1 MKKRRQNGDVI
12 DGLRETSPAPA
23 GVADINKPVRRDP
36 IRWLIGAGLLLIVA
50 IAIGT
55 AVMIGSFRER
65 ALASS
70 ERELQNAA
78 LLLARHFDQ
87 QLADVE
93 IPLDDLVAQLRQA
106 GVASPD
112 DFRRAMSA
120 PEMHERMRA
129 TIRGSSDI
137 AGVNAYDA
145 SGTLINS
152 SVVSVIPAVNIA
164 DRHYFQALKSSS
176 EVTRREV
183 ELVRSR
189 FTGGWKTLIAR
200 RVTGPD
206 GAFLGVVSRG
216 IAPARFEDF
225 FSSVALG
232 SEATISILHRDG
244 TLLARYPHDEAAMG
258 RNFRSGPAAQ
268 TSFLDAGR
276 GTARTISP
284 VDGQERL
291 VAIYSLNSFPLTVVA
306 TTTTSSALVD
316 WRAQTKLMIG
326 AATLSV
332 LVIASIL
339 FLIVRQMNRQSRDT
353 QQRLEAQKESLDIA
367 LNNMTQGLVLY
378 DASNRIVICNQRYLD
393 MFGSSA
399 GLVKPGCSFHDVMRI
414 RRAKGTLVEDVDA
427 YCATILNDIAQG
439 KLTSNILES
448 GDGRSLRVVHQ
459 PLARGGWVATM
470 EDITERRKLE
480 EERDRNDAFL
490 HQIID
495 HIPSHITVKNAH
507 DRRYVLVNRVAEA
520 EFGLPREQVLGRT
533 PSDLFP
539 KAAADAITTDDD
551 KAIGSGADL
560 FVDEEHLWDSPGRGS
575 HYITSKRIGIRNQL
589 GEFQYLINVVDDVS
603 ERRRAHDRIAHLAH
617 YDALTG
623 LPNRTLFRNQI
634 ERELARTAE
643 GKAFALLYIDIDEF
657 KHINDSLGH
666 QVGDELLKAVA
677 ARLRSHIRETD
688 LVARLGGDEF
698 AVIQTNLGSADDAA
712 EFVRRIHDAIRQPYD
727 CLGHSLSTDA
737 SIGIA
742 LAPRDGTDLDKLV
755 KNADLAMYGA
765 KADGR
770 RTHRFFE
777 PAMETRAQLRLT
789 MERDLRQALA
799 DGAFEVHYQP
809 VVDLARDEVTGCE
822 ALLRWRHPDRG
833 MVSPAEFVPVA
844 EDTGLIVELGD
855 WVLKTAC
862 AEAATWPGH
871 VRLAVNVSPV
881 QLKSDTLV
889 LKIMSAL
896 ASSGLAAKR
905 LELEIT
911 EAVLIRDDETALAI
925 LHQLRAIGVRIALD
939 DFGTGYSSLS
949 RLKRFPFDKIK
960 IDRCFVNDVA
970 EADGS
975 SAIVEAVVNIAVAGH
990 MTTTAEGV
998 ETQRQKD
1005 RLRAL
1010 GCTEMQGYLFS
1021 AAKPAAEVRRLFS
1034 GRGDAIAAGAA

>member
-1 MKKRRQNGDVI
+1 MAMLKRRQ
-12 DGLRETSPAPA
+12 DGGIFGQGETSRAPTSLADTKPA
-23 GVADINKPVRRDP
+23 RRDP
-36 IRWLIGAGLLLIVA
+36 IRWLIGAGLVLIAA
-50 IAIGT
+50 IAVGT
-55 AVMIGSFRER
+55 AVMISSFRER
-65 ALASS
+65 ALVSS

-93 IPLDDLVAQLRQA
+93 IPLDDLIAQLEQA
-106 GVASPD
+106 GVASPE
-112 DFRRAMSA
+112 DFRRVMSA
-120 PEMHERMRA
+120 PEMRERMKA

-145 SGTLINS
+145 DGNLLNS
-152 SVVSVIPAVNIA
+152 TVGWAIPAVNIA
-164 DRHYFQALKSSS
+164 DRPYFRALKASS
-176 EVTRREV
+176 EATRREV

-200 RVTGPD
+200 KVTGPG

-216 IAPARFEDF
+216 ITAAKFEDF

-232 SEATISILHRDG
+232 GDAAIAMHHRDG
-244 TLLARYPHDEAAMG
+244 TLLARYPHDEAVMG
-258 RNFRSGPAAQ
+258 RNFKTGPANIAALFDTGQ
-268 TSFLDAGR
+268 ATTR
-276 GTARTISP
+276 VTSP
-284 VDGQERL
+284 VDGRERL
-291 VAIYSLNSFPLTVVA
+291 VSVRGLSRYPLTVVA

-326 AATLSV
+326 AATLSM
-332 LVIASIL
+332 LVIAAIL
-339 FLIVRQMNRQSRDT
+339 FLIVRQMNRQSHET
-353 QQRLEAQKESLDIA
+353 QQRLEAQKQGLDIA
-367 LNNMTQGLVLY
+367 LNNMAHGLVLY

-399 GLVKPGCSFHDVMRI
+399 GLLKPGCSFHDVMRI
-414 RRAKGTLVEDVDA
+414 RRTTGTFVGDVDA
-427 YCATILNDIAQG
+427 YCEAVLHDIAQG
-439 KLTSNILES
+439 KVTSNILES
-448 GDGRSLRVVHQ
+448 RDGRSLRIVHQ
-459 PLARGGWVATM
+459 PLARGGWVATI

-480 EERDRNDAFL
+480 EERDRNYAFL

-495 HIPSHITVKNAH
+495 HIPSHITVKDAR
-507 DRRYVLVNRVAEA
+507 DRRYVLVNRVAET

-539 KAAADAITTDDD
+539 RAAADTITEDDD
-551 KAIGSGADL
+551 KAIRSGADV
-560 FVDEEHLWDSPGRGS
+560 FEDEEHLWDSPGRGS
-575 HYITSKRIGIRNQL
+575 HYITSKRIGVRNQL
-589 GEFQYLINVVDDVS
+589 GELQYLINVVDDVS

-623 LPNRTLFRNQI
+623 LPNRTLFRDQI
-634 ERELARTAE
+634 ERELEKAAH
-643 GKAFALLYIDIDEF
+643 GQAFALLYIDIDEF

-698 AVIQTNLGSADDAA
+698 AVIQTSLGSADDAV
-712 EFVRRIHDAIRQPYD
+712 EFVQRIHDAIRQPYD
-727 CLGHSLSTDA
+727 CLGHRLSTDA

-799 DGAFEVHYQP
+799 DGGFEVHYQP
-809 VVDLARDEVTGCE
+809 VVDLERDEVTGCE
-822 ALLRWRHPDRG
+822 ALLRWRHPERG

-855 WVLKTAC
+855 WVLRTAC
-862 AEAATWPGH
+862 AEAATWPSH

-881 QLKSDTLV
+881 QLKSHTLV

-925 LHQLRAIGVRIALD
+925 LHQLRAVGVRIALD

-949 RLKRFPFDKIK
+949 YLKRFPFDKIK

-970 EADGS
+970 EAGGS
-975 SAIVEAVVNIAVAGH
+975 SAIVEAVVNIAVAGN

-998 ETQRQKD
+998 ETQPQKD

-1021 AAKPAAEVRRLFS
+1021 APRPAAEVRRLL
-1034 GRGDAIAAGAA
+1034 GTHDAAAAAGAA